1 MDHEAS
7 QHPEGLV
14 LVYDNLLGKV
24 RAEMISVPFGT
35 GVICIGPNDATNWTN
50 NCSNGQTMMLSR
62 PPSPSLMVFR
72 KPGWLGSW
80 GDAGALNSSVWAAFG
95 KSGPGLFGKATDPE
109 TSSFSDSAA
118 CRDGPVGRPRCPAE
132 AFLLGAR

>member
-1 MDHEAS
+1 MTT
-7 QHPEGLV
+7 
-14 LVYDNLLGKV
+14 LGKV

-35 GVICIGPNDATNWTN
+35 GVICIGQTTLPIGPN

-95 KSGPGLFGKATDPE
+95 KSDQVYLGKRLILRLPAFRIVLHVATVLWDAQDAQLKH
-109 TSSFSDSAA
+109 FSWA
-118 CRDGPVGRPRCPAE
+118 RDNWK
-132 AFLLGAR
+132 